1 MAFLDSLMLTKTLPC
16 LAEPGKIIV
25 VAQPSRNLDGALPL
39 VAAVAPNIISFNPA
53 VGTLMLRRQPGF
65 ITFYPD
71 KVMITQV
78 KDTDEGLQLLSAVRD
93 LINQC
98 WDKRDTIQPVTAMR
112 RAPRP
117 LDVWTLLPQSN
128 CKRCGEATCM
138 AFVRFP
144 AEIGGCCNK
153 SGRWKSAPSLP
164 VILCL
169 RIAALS

>member
-1 MAFLDSLMLTKTLPC
+1 MAFLDSLTLTKTLPC
-16 LAEPGKIIV
+16 LADPGKIIV
-25 VAQPSRNLDGALPL
+25 IAQPSRNLDGLLPL

-78 KDTDEGLQLLSAVRD
+78 KDTDEGLQLLSAVCD
-93 LINQC
+93 LLNQC
-98 WDKRDTIQPVTAMR
+98 WDKRDTIQPVTTMR

-138 AFVRFP
+138 AFAFGLLQQKRTL
-144 AEIGGCCNK
+144 EEC
-153 SGRWKSAPSLP
+153 P
-164 VILCL
+164 VIASDPAFADRRAQLM
-169 RIAALS
+169 AMV

>member
-1 MAFLDSLMLTKTLPC
+1 MAFLDSLTLTKTLPC

-25 VAQPSRNLDGALPL
+25 IAEPAHHLDGVLPL
-39 VAAVAPNIISFNPA
+39 VAAVAPNIISFNPEA
-53 VGTLMLRRQPGF
+53 GTLTLRRQPGF

-93 LINQC
+93 LLNQC
-98 WDKRDTIQPVTAMR
+98 WDQRDRIQPVKAAH

-117 LDVWTLLPQSN
+117 LDIWSLLPQSN

-138 AFVRFP
+138 AFAFGLLQQKRTVEECPVVASDP
-144 AEIGGCCNK
+144 AFAD
-153 SGRWKSAPSLP
+153 RRAQLMAM
-164 VILCL
+164 V
-169 RIAALS
+169 